1 MLDMRDKAHRA
12 FTGLK
17 AGEKDFVDRDRRQA
31 GESNAHGV
39 MMENRDA
46 KQGYPKQD
54 EIDRNAKDH
63 RISRR
68 HRDCV
73 CVHTRNARVAIS
85 GAGSLGGDSGWRAV
99 ASTNE
104 AIESA
109 PRNQIL

>member
-1 MLDMRDKAHRA
+1 MRDKAHRA
-12 FTGLK
+12 FAGLEPRK
-17 AGEKDFVDRDRRQA
+17 NDFVCRDRRQSR
-31 GESNAHGV
+31 ERNAHSV
-39 MMENRDA
+39 IMKHRDA

-54 EIDRNAKDH
+54 EIDRNTKDH
-63 RISRR
+63 RISHR

-85 GAGSLGGDSGWRAV
+85 GAGSLGGDCGWRAV